1 MRTLVLATAVAV
13 FTLATIAKPILT
25 HTLAQSAGGEPNAR
39 NTDGEQPKPEVVLR
53 QMADYISNLPA
64 ISCHVD
70 LTIQL
75 QAPGIDRRVDAQG
88 DLRFARP
95 NRLALISR
103 GGDDGMSIVSDGK
116 HLVYYAIGPKRYT
129 VQDAPPD
136 FAVDGGQYLGVG
148 VIGVPTAYLSA
159 SGEQFYMAL
168 MDGVNEAKYIGMENV
183 GDVSC
188 HRCRFVRDNA
198 SWDVWIEAGDRPL
211 VHKVVPDLSKQLA
224 SSGPRLKDAKLEY
237 SIVFSD
243 WNVAPKFAASDFAF
257 EPPADAEKVDSL
269 SEGLAGGPGEG
280 PHPLLGQPAPA
291 FKTVDL
297 DEKPIDLRAHL
308 GKSVVMLDFWA
319 TWCGPC
325 VEAMPHV
332 GGVARQYA
340 DRGLVFYAVN
350 VGEDADTIKEFLK
363 SQELDVSVAM
373 DQDNSI
379 AQQYQASG
387 IPQTVLIGKD
397 GKVQVVHVGFA
408 EGLAEI
414 LSQQVEEL
422 LTGKNLASRAETSGP
437 STETARDDSTAA
449 DEPQS
454 ASASE

>member
-25 HTLAQSAGGEPNAR
+25 HTLAQSAVGEQNAR
-39 NTDGEQPKPEVVLR
+39 NADGEQPKPEVVLR
-53 QMADYISNLPA
+53 QMADYLSNLPA

-75 QAPGIDRRVDAQG
+75 QAPGIDRRVDANG

-116 HLVYYAIGPKRYT
+116 HLVYHAIGPKRYT

-211 VHKVVPDLSKQLA
+211 VHKIVPDLSKQLA

-243 WNVAPKFAASDFAF
+243 WNVTPKFAASDFAF

-269 SEGLAGGPGEG
+269 FEGLAGGPGEG

-297 DEKPIDLRAHL
+297 DEKPIDLRRIWVKAL
-308 GKSVVMLDFWA
+308 
-319 TWCGPC
+319 
-325 VEAMPHV
+325 
-332 GGVARQYA
+332 
-340 DRGLVFYAVN
+340 
-350 VGEDADTIKEFLK
+350 
-363 SQELDVSVAM
+363 
-373 DQDNSI
+373 
-379 AQQYQASG
+379 
-387 IPQTVLIGKD
+387 
-397 GKVQVVHVGFA
+397 
-408 EGLAEI
+408 
-414 LSQQVEEL
+414 
-422 LTGKNLASRAETSGP
+422 
-437 STETARDDSTAA
+437 
-449 DEPQS
+449 
-454 ASASE
+454 